1 MTRPPRRRWRCHTC
15 ALELTSWAAAERHA
29 DTHGGARLD
38 VLLAGALDF
47 DDDHQRV
54 DTVRPRRGLL

>member
-1 MTRPPRRRWRCHTC
+1 MTASHRRRWRCQTC
-15 ALELTSWAAAERHA
+15 DQILPSWAAAERHA

-38 VLLAGALDF
+38 VLLDGALDF

-54 DTVRPRRGLL
+54 DEIRPPARFL